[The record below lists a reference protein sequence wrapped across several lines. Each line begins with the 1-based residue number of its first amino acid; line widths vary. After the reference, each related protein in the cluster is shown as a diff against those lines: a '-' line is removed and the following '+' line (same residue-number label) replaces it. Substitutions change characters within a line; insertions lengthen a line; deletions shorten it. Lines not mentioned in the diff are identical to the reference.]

1 MTKTMKTRGQE
12 RQGTDTFPSPR
23 VQAEEIVP
31 GGEKQFLILLR
42 HLGLQLKM
50 CGLDEKSGRANN
62 SPTSIVLNQ
71 TSIH

>member
-1 MTKTMKTRGQE
+1 MEHVFSQRKSANEMWSVMGSMLCALWDRCH
-12 RQGTDTFPSPR
+12 FVS
-23 VQAEEIVP
+23 I
-31 GGEKQFLILLR
+31 LR

-62 SPTSIVLNQ
+62 SPTSILLNQ